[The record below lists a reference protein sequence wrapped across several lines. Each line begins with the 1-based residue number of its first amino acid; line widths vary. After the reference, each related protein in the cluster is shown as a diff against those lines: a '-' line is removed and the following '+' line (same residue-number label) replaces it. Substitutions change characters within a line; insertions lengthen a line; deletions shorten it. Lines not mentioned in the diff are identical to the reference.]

1 MGNGEVKRSKKKK
14 TLIIILAV
22 LAVIVIAGAGST
34 YYVGTNDFCGLKC
47 HQMKTR
53 YSVWSKSTHNQIKC
67 ITCHS
72 EPGFVGELKAHIDGL
87 NYLKSFL
94 KKSTAKITIFAT
106 RRNPARLKSC
116 IHCHPAD
123 TLKKD
128 TKDIRIN
135 HVSHV
140 IDNEI
145 LCTDCHANM
154 IHISH
159 DFEMSRPQE
168 KTCIAC
174 HLKAGARTN
183 CQSCH
188 IKPASRRLRHLFI
201 LETLKESEDD

>member
-1 MGNGEVKRSKKKK
+1 M
-14 TLIIILAV
+14 IILAV
-22 LAVIVIAGAGST
+22 LAVLVIASAGST
-34 YYVGTNDFCGLKC
+34 YYVGTNNFCGSC

-53 YSVWSKSTHNQIKC
+53 YSVWSKSTHNQVSC

-72 EPGFVGELKAHIDGL
+72 EPGIIGEFKAHIDGL

-94 KKSTAKITIFAT
+94 KESTSNITIFAT

-123 TLKKD
+123 TLVKN
-128 TKDIRIN
+128 TEYLRVN

-154 IHISH
+154 IHVSY
-159 DFEMSRPQE
+159 DFEMSLPKE
-168 KTCIAC
+168 ENCISC
-174 HLKAGARTN
+174 HLKEGARTN

-188 IKPASRRLRHLFI
+188 IKQVSRNNRHTFI
-201 LETLKESEDD
+201 LETLKELEDH